1 MKGREVYIKKC
12 YLMVQWENGENRKRS
27 EQGIA
32 IRKKTRRYLMGQR
45 EEGNDARK
53 SCVEE
58 ERGEKKSDFIRKKVW
73 EGDNS
78 TREREMQGIV
88 VTTVK
93 EREEIYRRRKDRRRG
108 YGRVT
113 KNVETEGGGKE
124 DWEGE
129 REMQSGEVIRAT
141 SYGIGKG

>member
-12 YLMVQWENGENRKRS
+12 YLMVQGENGENRKRS

-58 ERGEKKSDFIRKKVW
+58 ERGEKKSDFIRKKF
-73 EGDNS
+73 
-78 TREREMQGIV
+78 
-88 VTTVK
+88 
-93 EREEIYRRRKDRRRG
+93 
-108 YGRVT
+108 
-113 KNVETEGGGKE
+113 
-124 DWEGE
+124 
-129 REMQSGEVIRAT
+129 
-141 SYGIGKG
+141 GKGTIALEKGKCRG